1 MRSISSPPPILT
13 RIHAWLCGIV
23 NFCASLHEHAESVR
37 QRTFVICAIFTLT
50 LAACSQPAAEP
61 AATATPTIPIVPA
74 ATQPLK
80 LRDAAASSTPRIAPT
95 RAPGLTPSPDPLRG
109 IAAQGIVTS
118 TYVVQNGDTLGGIAL
133 QFGADPNDLR
143 QLNGLTSDALRIGQA
158 LIVRVPVIEHG
169 PVLKLIPDSELVNG
183 PGAVGFDPSVVVDA
197 QRGYLAGYV
206 ERVGDETLSGVQI
219 VQRVADQTSVHP
231 RLLLAALEYAGGWVS
246 NPNPSG
252 DALLYPLGNQRA
264 NLKGLYVQL
273 SWAAGRLNEGYYGW
287 RLNNRYIA
295 QFSDGSYTFLGD
307 GINAGTAGLQ
317 NWIALIRPRNAWRS
331 ALLDD
336 GNVNAFLT
344 TYRKLFGDPW
354 RFDQGE
360 PVPPGT
366 RQPEFDL
373 PWAADETW
381 FFTGG
386 PHAAWGRGTPWGALD
401 FTTISVGGCS
411 ALPEWATAMADGTIS
426 RSSRGEVVQ
435 ALDPSGDDRIGWSV
449 LYLHLGSRDRVSA
462 GTPVRRGD
470 KLGHPSCEGGISYA
484 AHIHLVR
491 RFNGEWIN
499 ATGAIP
505 FVMSGWQAA
514 EGGKE
519 YDGTLVRGA
528 ASREACECKNA
539 AVNGVKK

>member
-1 MRSISSPPPILT
+1 
-13 RIHAWLCGIV
+13 
-23 NFCASLHEHAESVR
+23 
-37 QRTFVICAIFTLT
+37 
-50 LAACSQPAAEP
+50 
-61 AATATPTIPIVPA
+61 
-74 ATQPLK
+74 
-80 LRDAAASSTPRIAPT
+80 
-95 RAPGLTPSPDPLRG
+95 
-109 IAAQGIVTS
+109 
-118 TYVVQNGDTLGGIAL
+118 
-133 QFGADPNDLR
+133 
-143 QLNGLTSDALRIGQA
+143 
-158 LIVRVPVIEHG
+158 VPVIEHG

-386 PHAAWGRGTPWGALD
+386 PHAAWPTARSRAAAAAKWCRRSTPA
-401 FTTISVGGCS
+401 
-411 ALPEWATAMADGTIS
+411 GTIASAGACCICISAHAIVCRPAHPSAAATSSAIRHAKAASATPRTFIWCGASTANGSTPPAQS
-426 RSSRGEVVQ
+426 RSS
-435 ALDPSGDDRIGWSV
+435 
-449 LYLHLGSRDRVSA
+449 
-462 GTPVRRGD
+462 
-470 KLGHPSCEGGISYA
+470 
-484 AHIHLVR
+484 
-491 RFNGEWIN
+491 
-499 ATGAIP
+499 
-505 FVMSGWQAA
+505 
-514 EGGKE
+514 
-519 YDGTLVRGA
+519 
-528 ASREACECKNA
+528 
-539 AVNGVKK
+539 